1 MVRIE
6 VVTQIAA
13 PVERCFDL
21 SRSIDLHMASTDFT
35 GERAVAGTTSGL
47 IGLDQQVTWRGHHF
61 GFEFRHTSRIGVY
74 DRPRHFQDSMVRGA
88 FKSFCHD
95 HYFENSSGETLMK
108 DLMQFEAPLGFLGRM
123 VEGVLERHMLSLL
136 RRRNEC
142 IKRVAESEQWRD
154 FLAEAGLA

>member
-6 VVTQIAA
+6 LVTRIAA

-35 GERAVAGTTSGL
+35 GERAVAGTISGL
-47 IGLDQQVTWRGHHF
+47 IGLDQQVTWRGRHF
-61 GFEFRHTSRIGVY
+61 GFKFRHTSRIGVC

-95 HYFENSSGETLMK
+95 HYFESSSGETLMK
-108 DLMQFEAPLGFLGRM
+108 DLMQFEAPFGFLGRL
-123 VEGVLERHMLSLL
+123 VEGVLDRHMCSLL
-136 RRRNEC
+136 RRRNDC
-142 IKRVAESEQWRD
+142 IKRVAESEEWRD